1 MAQVLRDGLLLV
13 SCGSLL
19 GLLGALMTGRLV
31 TSFLYGVQAR
41 DWMVFIGGPLLL
53 LVVGLFASYFPARRA
68 ASVSPME
75 AARAE

>member
-1 MAQVLRDGLLLV
+1 
-13 SCGSLL
+13 
-19 GLLGALMTGRLV
+19 MTGRLV

-41 DWMVFIGGPLLL
+41 DWTVFIGGPLVL
-53 LVVGLFASYFPARRA
+53 LVVGLVASYLPARRA